1 MIHSSG
7 SDEVHSDEWG
17 GELNP
22 KHNMKIGPGPGLGG
36 TCLDPVGWCLP
47 CPGVGVTAWSGRG
60 VIAYSRGWYPSM
72 H

>member
-36 TCLDPVGWCLP
+36 VPAWTRGGGASLVPGW
-47 CPGVGVTAWSGRG
+47 G
-60 VIAYSRGWYPSM
+60 
-72 H
+72 